1 MRVQRLRIDGFG
13 HFADTE
19 WGAFERPVTVFH
31 GPNEAGKS
39 TLLQFVRQVLFGF
52 PGPRNS
58 KHYPAFAGGRYGGNV
73 TIVSDSGETVI
84 VQRTFGPRGGP
95 VTLTTAEGEP
105 LPNSEL
111 QRLLG
116 HTEDVFGKVSTF
128 TLDELHTGDLLSDD
142 SVNSQIYSVGMGVP
156 RLPPALDRL
165 DKEKSKLFLK
175 GGSTQAIYHAAEG
188 LRNVDA
194 KLKEVERNAEEYSR
208 LTAQLKY
215 VEAEQAALH
224 ERRLAIDSELKAQE
238 NLTSA
243 WPDWNDLATTE
254 QGLAGLP
261 PTGDFPAN
269 GVSRLET
276 LEADIRRKRQDWDS
290 AQKDAEEAR
299 AGAEAPIENEAIGAH
314 AAAIRGIEQGRK
326 AFDDSVHDMPER
338 QVELVNHDHSLQEA
352 LQRLGTDWDES
363 RLDTFDMS
371 LVVED
376 EIRQY
381 RQRLED
387 ARNEIGRR
395 EVALNQNETLLS
407 EAVDAKD
414 KAEREAGTGAA
425 PTGRKNGNRLLAVAG
440 AAAGIMLLVIGAVL
454 GGAALIVGAAAGIVL
469 TGMAAYLLVFGRS
482 STDADAER
490 ERLARELDSSMALGE
505 RRKSRAQESKEA
517 VEEAMRALEEAQN
530 D

>member
-13 HFADTE
+13 RFADTE

-52 PGPRNS
+52 PGGRSSNY
-58 KHYPAFAGGRYGGNV
+58 YPSLAGGRYGGSA
-73 TIVSDSGETVI
+73 TIVSDSGEMVT
-84 VQRTFGPRGGP
+84 VQRTSGPRGGAL
-95 VTLTTAEGEP
+95 TLTTAAGEP
-105 LPNSEL
+105 LPEGEL

-116 HTEDVFGKVSTF
+116 HSRDVFQNVCTF
-128 TLDELHTGDLLSDD
+128 TLDELHNAALLSDS
-142 SVNSQIYSVGMGVP
+142 SVNSQIYSTGMGAT
-156 RLPPALDRL
+156 RLPRALNTL
-165 DKEKSKLFLK
+165 STEKGELFLK
-175 GGSTQAIYHAAEG
+175 GGSKQAIYYAAEG
-188 LRNVDA
+188 LRNIDA

-208 LTAQLKY
+208 LTAELKD
-215 VEAEQAALH
+215 VETEQAALY

-238 NLTSA
+238 NLASA

-276 LEADIRRKRQDWDS
+276 LEAGIRHQRQDWDS
-290 AQKDAEEAR
+290 AQRDAEEAK
-299 AGAEAPIENEAIGAH
+299 AGAEAPIENEAIGAY
-314 AAAIRGIEQGRK
+314 AVAIRGIEQGRK
-326 AFDDSVHDMPER
+326 AFDDSIHALPQR
-338 QVELVNHDHSLQEA
+338 QTELVNHDHSLQEA
-352 LQRLGTDWDES
+352 LQHLGTDWDES

-371 LVVED
+371 LVVEE

-395 EVALNQNETLLS
+395 EVALDQNETLLS
-407 EAVDAKD
+407 EAVDAKNN
-414 KAEREAGTGAA
+414 AEREAGTAA
-425 PTGRKNGNRLLAVAG
+425 VPTGRKNGNRLLAVTG
-440 AAAGIMLLVIGAVL
+440 AAAGIMLLVVGAVL

-482 STDADAER
+482 SADADAER
-490 ERLARELDSSMALGE
+490 VRLTRELDSSIALAE
-505 RRKSRAQESKEA
+505 RRKSRAQEA
-517 VEEAMRALEEAQN
+517 VEKAKRARRSPE
-530 D
+530 